1 MLTPAQFADCLTR
14 WRAEGMSLTAI
25 GEQFGVS
32 YQAVQ
37 QWISGETQP
46 SKTVLI
52 LAEQIQRRSDVPS
65 HP

>member
-1 MLTPAQFADCLTR
+1 MLTPSQFTGCLAS
-14 WRAEGMSLTAI
+14 WREQGMTLSAI
-25 GEQFGVS
+25 GKQFGVS

-52 LAEQIQRRSDVPS
+52 LAEQILRKSPANPR
-65 HP
+65 